1 MEIIKQKSGNIT
13 YKGQRL
19 YIEDEAFTKVGLEP
33 GKRYFAEIIEEEHT
47 ITLIPSD
54 IGNKISSKSKG
65 GKVVGV
71 VDKEGKGIREA
82 LSECSNIKIT
92 FYKDEI
98 TGGRVVIQGTKN
110 TAKAIETEGIK
121 EEHRQL
127 TSITFCSGSGISAS
141 CNTKAGFREIC
152 SCEWD
157 PKSGKEDKFADI
169 FAVNHPESVM
179 YNLPLQQL
187 SASDLP
193 YSDLWVFTLDC
204 TDYSLLAST
213 KSEEQFKTMHLFMH
227 VMRLFWEKP
236 KLERPR
242 AILIENVPNFQKVA
256 GMSLELALKEEG
268 LYVTK
273 AKLNS
278 LDYLSRTR
286 RERFFFVATVYE
298 GYEMPQPLGR
308 LDTAIIDDGVMTL
321 ENLDWQTPE
330 TSATLKYFVER
341 EGKITHNHKILSYD
355 ITKDSYVGTIPKSH
369 YKLLPENLIKHP
381 TKKNTYAF
389 IKNVEHLKY
398 LHGIEK
404 DLYLGDSNSTAIQ
417 CIGQGVDCN
426 TFYAIVKKLYD
437 FLSEKIFTKKEEK
450 REEFPA
456 YNLYYNGDQLCFGF

>member
-1 MEIIKQKSGNIT
+1 MEIIKQKTGNIT

-33 GKRYFAEIIEEEHT
+33 GKRYFADISQEDHL
-47 ITLIPSD
+47 ITLIPSE
-54 IGNKISSKSKG
+54 IGNKISSKSKR
-65 GKVVGV
+65 GKIVGV

-82 LSECSNIKIT
+82 LSECNNIKIT
-92 FYKDEI
+92 FYTDEV

-110 TAKAIETEGIK
+110 TATAIETEGIQ

-127 TSITFCSGSGISAS
+127 TSITFCAGAGISAS
-141 CNTKAGFREIC
+141 CNTKAGFKELAF
-152 SCEWD
+152 CEWD
-157 PKSGKEDKFADI
+157 GKSGKEDKFSNI
-169 FAVNHPESVM
+169 FAVNNPEAVM
-179 YNLPLQQL
+179 FNLPLQQL

-204 TDYSLLAST
+204 TDFSLLAST

-236 KLERPR
+236 KLERPIS
-242 AILIENVPNFQKVA
+242 ILIEQVSNFSKIA
-256 GMSLELALKEEG
+256 GMSLDLCLREEG
-268 LYVTK
+268 FSVTK

-278 LDYLSRTR
+278 LDYLSRTK

-298 GYEMPQPLGR
+298 GFEMPQPLGR
-308 LDTAIIDDGVMTL
+308 LETAIIDDEVMTL

-330 TSATLKYFVER
+330 TSATLKYFVDR

-355 ITKDSYVGTIPKSH
+355 ITKNSYVGTIPKSY

-381 TKKNTYAF
+381 TKENTYAF
-389 IKNVEHLKY
+389 IKNIEQLKY
-398 LHGIEK
+398 LHGIDK

-437 FLSEKIFTKKEEK
+437 FLSEKIFTKKEKK
-450 REEFPA
+450 REEAPS
-456 YNLYYNGDQLCFGF
+456 YNLYYKGDQLCFGF